1 MSKKTPEFIIINNVV
16 VCYDEYVK
24 RTILLKNY
32 LKNKSKELF
41 FEEGFVLTENKNTS
55 YDGAA
60 LKFYNQE
67 LDLEVTLSIKKKG
80 KEVFV

>member
-1 MSKKTPEFIIINNVV
+1 MNKKKPEFIIINNAV

-32 LKNKSKELF
+32 LKNKTKEVF
-41 FEEGFVLTENKNTS
+41 FDENFVLTENKNSS
-55 YDGAA
+55 YDRAA
-60 LKFYNQE
+60 LTFYNQE
-67 LDLEVTLSIKKKG
+67 LDLEVTISIKRKG